1 MKEKVVLDTNVLI
14 AAGFNRSCSSARIVQ
29 AIEDGQLE
37 MVWNEATRRESQNVI
52 SEIPPQAWGRIESL
66 FNKRTKFNGETPG
79 NFSLVK
85 DPDDRKYAAL
95 ASAAGAIL
103 ITNDEHLMKV
113 RAGLGLAVMSP
124 KEFLEHWQ
132 ALNAH

>member
-37 MVWNEATRRESQNVI
+37 MVWNEATRRESQKI
-52 SEIPPQAWGRIESL
+52 IEEIPPQAWGRIEAL
-66 FNKRTKFNGETPG
+66 FNKRSRFNGETPG

-103 ITNDEHLMKV
+103 ISNDQYLLKARPALEI
-113 RAGLGLAVMSP
+113 AVMTP

-132 ALNAH
+132 TLNA